1 MTLRVR
7 IALLVAAVV
16 TVVVAAVGT
25 SVHRSAE
32 SELVEEVDLELLERS
47 RAVPA
52 VGRGNRGIPPVDE
65 QGEFQREVAPRTYAR
80 LLSGD
85 GILLLNFGNEFDA
98 PVTDEILAS
107 ADEGPTIGTGSIGD
121 DRARVVTVVLE
132 GRGYVQIA
140 RSLAEIDQSLADL
153 RNRILLI
160 GLLAVAG
167 AAFVAW
173 LLATRTAR
181 PIMRLTTAAEAV
193 ATTGDLDQPVDGAGG
208 DEVGRLASSFNAM
221 LSALSLSK
229 RQQHQLVMDA
239 SHELRTP
246 LTSLRTNVDLLR
258 GSAEIP
264 VDVQAAIMG
273 DIDAELGEL
282 SDLVAELV
290 DLAADV
296 RTDEEQSLVPLA
308 ELAEPVI
315 ERARRR
321 TGREIRLVTANNA
334 ALEARPDALS
344 RAIRNLVDNA
354 AKFSPNGSAIEVEI
368 DGGSLTVSDAGPGIP
383 AEERDL
389 VWERFHRVESTR
401 SLPGSGLGLAIVRQV
416 IEAHGGAVTITDSPT
431 GGAAVGFSIP
441 TIDD

>member
-16 TVVVAAVGT
+16 TVVVAAVGI
-25 SVHRSAE
+25 SVQRSAE
-32 SELVEEVDLELLERS
+32 SELVEEVDLELLQRS
-47 RAVPA
+47 RAVPGA
-52 VGRGNRGIPPVDE
+52 GRGNRGIPPVDE
-65 QGEFQREVAPRTYAR
+65 PSDFQRDVGPTTYAR
-80 LLSGD
+80 LLNGE
-85 GILLLNFGNEFDA
+85 GIVLFDLGNDFDA
-98 PVTDEILAS
+98 PVTDELLAA
-107 ADEGPTIGTGSIGD
+107 ADEGPTLVTGSIGD

-160 GLLAVAG
+160 GALAVAG

-181 PIMRLTTAAEAV
+181 PIMRLTAAAEAV
-193 ATTGDLDQPVDGAGG
+193 ADTGDLDQPVDGAGG

-221 LSALSLSK
+221 LSALSQSK

-258 GSAEIP
+258 GVAEIP
-264 VDVQAAIMG
+264 ADVQSEIMG

-296 RTDEEQSLVPLA
+296 RTDEEQSLVTLA
-308 ELAEPVI
+308 ELTEPVI

-321 TGREIRLVTANNA
+321 TGREITLTTEHNA
-334 ALEARPDALS
+334 ALEVRPDALS
-344 RAIRNLVDNA
+344 RAIRNLIDNA
-354 AKFSPNGSAIEVEI
+354 AKFSPEGSAIEIEI
-368 DGGSLTVSDAGPGIP
+368 DRGSLTVNDGGPGIP
-383 AEERDL
+383 SAERDL
-389 VWERFHRVESTR
+389 VWDRFHRVEATR
-401 SLPGSGLGLAIVRQV
+401 TLPGSGLGLAIVRQV
-416 IEAHGGAVTITDSPT
+416 IDAHGGTVTIADSPT

>member
-16 TVVVAAVGT
+16 TVVVAAVGI

-32 SELVEEVDLELLERS
+32 SELVEEVDLELLERG
-47 RAVPA
+47 RAVPG
-52 VGRGNRGIPPVDE
+52 VGRGIRGVPPVDD
-65 QGEFQREVAPRTYAR
+65 QSDFQREVAPRTYAR
-80 LLSGD
+80 LLSSD
-85 GILLLNFGNEFDA
+85 GVFLFNLGNDFDA
-98 PVTDEILAS
+98 PVSDEILAA

-121 DRARVVTVVLE
+121 DRARVVTIELE

-153 RNRILLI
+153 RNRIFMI
-160 GLLAVAG
+160 GVLAVAG
-167 AAFVAW
+167 AAFVAL

-181 PIMRLTTAAEAV
+181 PIMRLTAAAEAV
-193 ATTGDLDQPVDGAGG
+193 ATTGDLDHPVDGAGG

-258 GSAEIP
+258 GGAEIP
-264 VDVQAAIMG
+264 ADVRAAILG

-296 RTDEEQSLVPLA
+296 RTDEELSLVTLA
-308 ELAEPVI
+308 ELTEPVI

-321 TGREIRLVTANNA
+321 TGREITLVTANNA

-354 AKFSPNGSAIEVEI
+354 AKFSPEGSTIGVEI
-368 DGGSLTVSDAGPGIP
+368 DGGSLTVNDAGPGI
-383 AEERDL
+383 AAGERDL

-416 IEAHGGAVTITDSPT
+416 IDAHRGAVTIADSPT